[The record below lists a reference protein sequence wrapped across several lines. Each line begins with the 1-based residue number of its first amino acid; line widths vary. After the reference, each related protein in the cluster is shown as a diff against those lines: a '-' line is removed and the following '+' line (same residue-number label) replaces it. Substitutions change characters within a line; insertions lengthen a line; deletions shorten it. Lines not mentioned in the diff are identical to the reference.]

1 MRKMAI
7 GVAAA
12 ATALLVWF
20 APDDEG
26 LVVSPAA
33 ANTGAMPPHA
43 PSHAP
48 DAARH
53 GALDAGWHG
62 AQEAGRHGAP
72 NDDPA
77 QPPAHAGPAPGASA
91 EAGDA
96 PAIPPELQIQRRVA
110 DEEPA
115 ALFAGGGWLPE
126 APLKP
131 AAAHAPQ
138 PGQLPVRKDD
148 AAALPFQVL
157 GHFIEDGKTAWFL
170 QMDDQNIVARVG
182 DTVGDKAGGGYRLDA
197 ASGGTLTF
205 THLPLNQKHTIATGD
220 TN

>member
-20 APDDEG
+20 APDEEG

-33 ANTGAMPPHA
+33 ANTGTAAPHV
-43 PSHAP
+43 PN
-48 DAARH
+48 R
-53 GALDAGWHG
+53 ALDGTQDG
-62 AQEAGRHGAP
+62 AQDSASAP
-72 NDDPA
+72 PAA
-77 QPPAHAGPAPGASA
+77 QPGPAPAEGETAGGAI
-91 EAGDA
+91 GVGHG

-110 DEEPA
+110 GDEPGN
-115 ALFAGGGWLPE
+115 LFAGRGWLPE

-131 AAAHAPQ
+131 AAARVTQDGKEATPK
-138 PGQLPVRKDD
+138 GG

-157 GHFIEDGKTAWFL
+157 GHFVEDGKTAWFL
-170 QMDDQNIVARVG
+170 QLDEQNIVARVG
-182 DTVGDKAGGGYRLDA
+182 DKVGDSYRLDA
-197 ASGGTLTF
+197 ADDGALTF
-205 THLPLNQKHTIATGD
+205 TYLPLNQQHTLATGD